1 MLLCVKHDNSAMN
14 NVLSLTAPLNADEM
28 TVVLESGALRP
39 TYHERRTSFAIQSL
53 EDMPEI
59 VSHNGP
65 CYLSS

>member
-1 MLLCVKHDNSAMN
+1 MLLCLKHDSSAMN
-14 NVLSLTAPLNADEM
+14 NILSLTDPLNTNEM
-28 TVVLESGALRP
+28 TVMESGALRP
-39 TYHERRTSFAIQSL
+39 TDHERSASFATQSL

>member
-14 NVLSLTAPLNADEM
+14 NVLSLTDPLNTNEM
-28 TVVLESGALRP
+28 RVMESGALRP
-39 TYHERRTSFAIQSL
+39 TDHERRASFTTQSL
-53 EDMPEI
+53 GDMPEI